1 MKAGSGPKSLFAKL
15 GHYFFIP
22 KTMGESLG
30 ARDDLGV
37 PAAFKNC
44 GTVWVNLLTNHL
56 EASVVL
62 REYLVCL
69 KRLDLFPPL

>member
-1 MKAGSGPKSLFAKL
+1 MIQNHFLQNSDIMFFLF
-15 GHYFFIP
+15 P
-22 KTMGESLG
+22 KTMGDSLG

-37 PAAFKNC
+37 LAAFKDG
-44 GTVWVNLLTNHL
+44 GTVWVNLVTNHL
-56 EASVVL
+56 GASVVL